1 MRVDYEREGPT
12 SIWVVTV
19 SHTSCRAAWNHCRGF
34 VSRDGCVRAAT
45 ACPDR
50 RARGTDNTIQLKISC
65 WSLAVYVTVLRF
77 FPTVPV
83 PSPRPSKQRR
93 WTNLRATTRR
103 GAPAFGEGSAR
114 LRGLRPVVR
123 LHVRLAVMRPGGAA
137 VASSGDNAFVLRG
150 RGRPAR
156 LVGAYSVATPAAG
169 RTTVHEGPRDP
180 YDYRTTSVYMYPN
193 AIKQDAYYRE
203 FVSHLSQPICP
214 CAPGRETESTPH
226 RSRHTVRRPRD
237 SRAMCER
244 VKPRAV
250 SAHVFSAAPCPPPAA
265 VPRDPGSTPVDPA
278 GRPDPK
284 RPAAGESGSV
294 DAVQTSFS
302 STTTRAT

>member
-34 VSRDGCVRAAT
+34 VSHDGCVRAAT
-45 ACPDR
+45 ASPDR
-50 RARGTDNTIQLKISC
+50 RARGTEYSSIPC
-65 WSLAVYVTVLRF
+65 WSLLLPFSRAA
-77 FPTVPV
+77 PV
-83 PSPRPSKQRR
+83 PSPEPATPHPSKQRR
-93 WTNLRATTRR
+93 RGGNLRATTRR
-103 GAPAFGEGSAR
+103 AAPALGEGGLPVCAVSDR
-114 LRGLRPVVR
+114 WSGSRSWTRRGRGRVVGR
-123 LHVRLAVMRPGGAA
+123 
-137 VASSGDNAFVLRG
+137 DNAFVLRG

-180 YDYRTTSVYMYPN
+180 YDYRTTSVYPN
-193 AIKQDAYYRE
+193 AKQDAYYRE

-237 SRAMCER
+237 
-244 VKPRAV
+244 V
-250 SAHVFSAAPCPPPAA
+250 
-265 VPRDPGSTPVDPA
+265 
-278 GRPDPK
+278 
-284 RPAAGESGSV
+284 
-294 DAVQTSFS
+294 
-302 STTTRAT
+302 